1 MATLQTY
8 LDLVTSLEKD
18 LDARQ
23 GEIRLLDDY
32 YQGRQPLMLATDK
45 WRGLF
50 ARLFRGFS
58 DNFLALVVD
67 AVEER
72 LTVQGFRMGID
83 KDTKADEDAWRI
95 WQINQL
101 DAWSQV
107 AHTEALVKGTSFIGV
122 SPFRDDWPADD
133 APLMTIE
140 DACEVFVRNSAMQR
154 GKRLA
159 ALKKWKGDDGQWLA
173 TLYLPDEVVK
183 FQQAQKLRYA
193 NQYGRDFV
201 LGGWEP
207 RQIAGES
214 WPLPNPLGVV
224 PLVPLVNRPRL
235 RGNGESEIADLIPAQ
250 NAINKTGMDMLVAGE
265 YASFRQKWATGIE
278 IPTDPETGKPVESY
292 KTSIDRF
299 ISTAVADARFG
310 DFEATDLAPFVA
322 TIEMW
327 VQHIASRSHTPPHYL
342 LGQSGT
348 FPSGESL
355 KATETGLVAK
365 ARRKQR
371 HFGESWEEAV
381 RLAFRALEDPRGDI
395 VDAETIWADPES
407 RTEAEHVDALV
418 KMASLGVPDEIL
430 WEKWGATPTEI
441 ARWKTIQAEDALLRP
456 EPLPSLKPLA
466 PAQISPL
473 PVTAIP
479 ANQGGGNGVAS

>member
-1 MATLQTY
+1 MTLNDY
-8 LDLVTSLEKD
+8 LALVNSLERS
-18 LDARQ
+18 LDARGPELEQ
-23 GEIRLLDDY
+23 LDAY

-72 LTVQGFRMGID
+72 LTVQGFRMGAN
-83 KDTKADEDAWRI
+83 KDTKADDDAWRI
-95 WQINQL
+95 WQTNQL

-107 AHTEALVKGTSFIGV
+107 AHTEALVKGVSYIGV
-122 SPFRDDWPADD
+122 SPFRSDWPADD
-133 APLMTIE
+133 VPLMTIE
-140 DACEVFVRNSAMQR
+140 DACEVIVRGSTMQR
-154 GKRLA
+154 GKRLS
-159 ALKKWKGDDGQWLA
+159 ALKKWKDDDGRWLA

-183 FQQAQKLRYA
+183 FQQSRVLRFA
-193 NQYGRDFV
+193 NQYGRDYV

-207 RQIAGES
+207 RETPGET
-214 WPLPNPLGVV
+214 WPLRNPLGVV

-235 RGNGESEIADLIPAQ
+235 RGEGESEIIDLIPAQ
-250 NAINKTGMDMLVAGE
+250 NAINKTAMDMLVAGE
-265 YASFRQKWATGIE
+265 YASFRQKWATGVE
-278 IPTDPETGKPVESY
+278 IPSDPVTGKPVDTYEAAI
-292 KTSIDRF
+292 TRF
-299 ISTAVADARFG
+299 ISTAVPDAKYG
-310 DFEATDLAPFVA
+310 QFEATDLTPFVK

-342 LGQSGT
+342 LGQSGS

-371 HFGESWEEAV
+371 HFGEGWEEGE
-381 RLAFRALEDPRGDI
+381 RLAFKALGDERGNIIDS
-395 VDAETIWADPES
+395 ETIWADPES

-418 KMASLGVPDEIL
+418 KMASLGVPDEVL
-430 WEKWGATPTEI
+430 WEKWGATPQEI

-456 EPLPSLKPLA
+456 EPPPSLKPLA
-466 PAQISPL
+466 AVTTGAPTGNEAAVEPA
-473 PVTAIP
+473 A
-479 ANQGGGNGVAS
+479 

>member
-1 MATLQTY
+1 MPTLQDY
-8 LDLVTSLEKD
+8 LATVDSLEKSLD
-18 LDARQ
+18 GRQVELARLDA
-23 GEIRLLDDY
+23 Y
-32 YQGRQPLMLATDK
+32 YQGRQPLMLATEK

-50 ARLFRGFS
+50 ARLFHGFS

-72 LTVQGFRMGID
+72 LTVQGFRMGAD
-83 KDTKADEDAWRI
+83 KDVKADEDAWRI

-107 AHTEALVKGTSFIGV
+107 AHTEALVKATSYIGV
-122 SPFRDDWPADD
+122 SPFRDDWPSDD
-133 APLMTIE
+133 CPLVTIE
-140 DACEVFVRNSAMQR
+140 DACEVVVRGSAMQR
-154 GKRLA
+154 GRRLS
-159 ALKKWKGDDGQWLA
+159 ALKKWKDDDGRWLA

-183 FQQAQKLRYA
+183 FQQARKLQYA
-193 NQYGRDFV
+193 NQYGRSYV

-207 RQIAGES
+207 RETEGET
-214 WPLPNPLGVV
+214 WPLVNPLGVV

-235 RGNGESEIADLIPAQ
+235 RGDGESEIADLIPAQ
-250 NAINKTGMDMLVAGE
+250 NAINKTAMDMLVAGE
-265 YASFRQKWATGIE
+265 YASFRQKWASGVE
-278 IPTDPETGKPVESY
+278 IPTDPDTGKAVDTYESAI
-292 KTSIDRF
+292 TRF
-299 ISTAVADARFG
+299 ISTPVPDARFG
-310 DFEATDLAPFVA
+310 SFEATDLTVFVK

-342 LGQSGT
+342 LGQSGS

-371 HFGESWEEAV
+371 HFGEGWEEAI
-381 RLAFRALEDPRGDI
+381 RLSFKALGDARGNI
-395 VDAETIWADPES
+395 IDAETIWADPES

-418 KMASLGVPDEIL
+418 KMASLGVPDEVL

-456 EPLPSLKPLA
+456 EPPPSLKPLA
-466 PAQISPL
+466 AVTTGTPTSNELVVSAKPA
-473 PVTAIP
+473 A
-479 ANQGGGNGVAS
+479 

>member
-1 MATLQTY
+1 MTLNDY
-8 LDLVTSLEKD
+8 LALVNSLEKS
-18 LDARQ
+18 LDARGPELEQ
-23 GEIRLLDDY
+23 LDAY

-72 LTVQGFRMGID
+72 LTVQGFRMGAN

-95 WQINQL
+95 WQTNQL

-107 AHTEALVKGTSFIGV
+107 AHTEALVKATSYIGV
-122 SPFRDDWPADD
+122 SPFRSEWPADD
-133 APLMTIE
+133 CPLITIE
-140 DACEVFVRNSAMQR
+140 DACEVIVRGSSMQR
-154 GKRLA
+154 GKRLS
-159 ALKKWKGDDGQWLA
+159 ALKKWKDDDGRWLA
-173 TLYLPDEVVK
+173 YLYLPDEIVK
-183 FQQAQKLRYA
+183 FQQSRVLRFA
-193 NQYGRDFV
+193 NQYGRDYV

-207 RQIAGES
+207 MDTPGEA
-214 WPLPNPLGVV
+214 WPLVNPLGVV

-235 RGNGESEIADLIPAQ
+235 RGNGESEIIDLIPAQ
-250 NAINKTGMDMLVAGE
+250 NAINKTAMDMLVAGE

-278 IPTDPETGKPVESY
+278 IPEDPVTGKPVDNY
-292 KTSIDRF
+292 KSAIERF
-299 ISTAVADARFG
+299 ISTAVPDAKFG
-310 DFEATDLAPFVA
+310 QFEATDLTPFVK

-342 LGQSGT
+342 LGQSGS

-371 HFGESWEEAV
+371 HFGEGWEEAV
-381 RLAFRALEDPRGDI
+381 RLAFKALGDERGNI
-395 VDAETIWADPES
+395 IDAETIWADPES

-418 KMASLGVPDEIL
+418 KMASLGVPDEVL
-430 WEKWGATPTEI
+430 WERWGATPTEI

-456 EPLPSLKPLA
+456 EPPPSLKPLA
-466 PAQISPL
+466 AVTTGAPTGNEAAVEPA
-473 PVTAIP
+473 A
-479 ANQGGGNGVAS
+479 